1 VVYGYSE
8 DMSSLQLI
16 GSTLGLS
23 LLAGIRLYATVL
35 AIGLVAHFNLIRL
48 PAALDDLRVLGNKWV
63 MLAAAVGCICEFL
76 ADKIPWF
83 DSVWDSAHTFI
94 RPIGAALL
102 GATALREDQPVMRI
116 LIALACGG
124 VAFSGHSSKA
134 ATRLLINHSPEPFT
148 NVTLSVM
155 EDAAVPVGVWVS
167 MKHPYVSLCFVALFL
182 SGFAWLAPRIFR
194 SIRIEWKSF
203 VAIFRKFFLQ
213 EGHASSL
220 TAALPL
226 PKPLDARF
234 ATSLQ
239 PLPPQYAE
247 RLGLNAALPAA
258 HCAAGRGVPGLFHS
272 IGYLCVLPDE
282 LIFITRRLFRWR
294 THRIPVSAIAAS
306 QFLRGMLL
314 DTLSIQTEGRE
325 EVFDVFKV
333 ATRSAYAN
341 RGTGIRIE
349 HKV

>member
-1 VVYGYSE
+1 
-8 DMSSLQLI
+8 MSSLQLI

-102 GATALREDQPVMRI
+102 GATALGDDGPVTRV

-124 VAFSGHSSKA
+124 VAFTGHSSKA

-148 NVTLSVM
+148 NVALSVM
-155 EDAAVPVGVWVS
+155 EDAAVPVGVWISV
-167 MKHPYVSLCFVALFL
+167 KHPYVSLCIVVVFL
-182 SGFAWLAPRIFR
+182 VVFAWLAPRIFR
-194 SIRIEWKSF
+194 SIRLEWKSF
-203 VAIFRKFFLQ
+203 AAIFRKFFLQ
-213 EGHASSL
+213 ERQRDASLL
-220 TAALPL
+220 TAALPKL
-226 PKPLDARF
+226 LDPRF
-234 ATSLQ
+234 AVSLQ
-239 PLPPQYAE
+239 PLPGQYAE
-247 RLGLNAALPAA
+247 RLGLNGPTPAA
-258 HCAAGRGVPGLFHS
+258 HCAAGRGVAGLFHS

-282 LIFITRRLFRWR
+282 LVFITRRLFRWR
-294 THRIPVSAIAAS
+294 THRIPVPAIAAS

-325 EVFDVFKV
+325 EVFDIFKV
-333 ATRSAYAN
+333 ATRSAYADH
-341 RGTGIRIE
+341 GAGIRVE